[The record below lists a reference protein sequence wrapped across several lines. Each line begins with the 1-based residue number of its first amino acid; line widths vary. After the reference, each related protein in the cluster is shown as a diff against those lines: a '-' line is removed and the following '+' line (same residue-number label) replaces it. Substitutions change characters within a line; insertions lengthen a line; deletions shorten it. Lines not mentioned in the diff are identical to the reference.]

1 MKRIY
6 LQKIEQYNSIS
17 YVGKIDPRDLIKVA
31 TKIEIGETQDAQRPL
46 SAKRIKEIAKY
57 VGDEKGILPNTLTIS
72 TKDSRF
78 KINHEPS
85 TDFFY
90 IEFPNESAEF
100 TDYTDAIDILD
111 GQHRLYSFMDDLRK
125 INDNDKYEIGFTMYI
140 CPTLFERRRIF
151 ISCNEKQEKVSGNL
165 LMWFREKLN
174 MLSSEEKKLYNIV
187 TKLNQEYPL
196 RGRIILSAEKVANG
210 IKSKEIM
217 NIIKQAKICNISIND
232 DILSEDQIVKL
243 ICTYLRAW
251 ESVVDFKFSSP
262 IIKKDGPAVKQAGI
276 RYMLLILPTVWDR
289 ALTMHEKFTVEFVQQ
304 TLIQFMTTQGVVR
317 NEFFTCDENK
327 FKFRDRS
334 VIEQFANE
342 SIQKIKTMN
351 AGDFNPLS

>member
-100 TDYTDAIDILD
+100 TDYTDAI
-111 GQHRLYSFMDDLRK
+111 
-125 INDNDKYEIGFTMYI
+125 
-140 CPTLFERRRIF
+140 
-151 ISCNEKQEKVSGNL
+151 
-165 LMWFREKLN
+165 LN
-174 MLSSEEKKLYNIV
+174 LSSKISLICFGFPSKSFLS
-187 TKLNQEYPL
+187 LC
-196 RGRIILSAEKVANG
+196 RIIL
-210 IKSKEIM
+210 
-217 NIIKQAKICNISIND
+217 
-232 DILSEDQIVKL
+232 
-243 ICTYLRAW
+243 
-251 ESVVDFKFSSP
+251 
-262 IIKKDGPAVKQAGI
+262 
-276 RYMLLILPTVWDR
+276 
-289 ALTMHEKFTVEFVQQ
+289 
-304 TLIQFMTTQGVVR
+304 
-317 NEFFTCDENK
+317 
-327 FKFRDRS
+327 
-334 VIEQFANE
+334 
-342 SIQKIKTMN
+342 
-351 AGDFNPLS
+351 